1 MSRTVDRRALFASG
15 AAAAFLTAAGV
26 SAASTPRRGGKL
38 RIALSGAS
46 RDDSWTSGDGLFMR
60 VAKSGVVFNTLT
72 EIAADGTLQP
82 GLAVKWQV
90 AEHGRTWC
98 FKLREGV
105 TFHDGSMLGADDVV
119 ASLRDTLTT
128 ADVTANNDVVTVHLA
143 EANLAMPFLLDD
155 PQYVIRPAHAMD
167 SGIGTGLYQ
176 LRHFAPGQQLL
187 ADRVATHWKDGAAG
201 WFDRVELVSIPSEEV
216 RAQAVA
222 EYLVDAADISTA
234 KFLRGVPD
242 TEILKNTALS
252 RQLVRGRD
260 VGLAQPLD
268 DLRAPE
274 RWWYDSGA

>member
-60 VAKSGVVFNTLT
+60 VAKSGVVFDTLT

-90 AEHGRTWC
+90 AEHGRTWR

-105 TFHDGSMLGADDVV
+105 TFHDGSVLGADDVV

-128 ADVTANNDVVTVHLA
+128 ADVTAHNDLVTVQLA
-143 EANLAMPFLLDD
+143 EANLALPFLLDD

-201 WFDRVELVSIPSEEV
+201 WFERVELVSIPSEEV

-242 TEILKNTALS
+242 IEILKNTALS